1 MKKNKL
7 FNHYLIAYA
16 LGDDLDNDYW
26 GARAMCWN
34 SLLLDR
40 WGGGYTIVPEEHVIE
55 NIMDV
60 FNKTSLD

>member
-1 MKKNKL
+1 M
-7 FNHYLIAYA
+7 IAYA
-16 LGDDLDNDYW
+16 AGDDLDNDYW